1 MRFDYGII
9 GGGLSGCLLAYYL
22 IVQGKR
28 VLLVERNTIGSG
40 ASGTP
45 LAMINPATG
54 RFAKK
59 GFKSLE
65 SIAQIDALQ
74 LLSPFSNA
82 HDFIQN
88 RGIIRPCFDAEI
100 AEKTHQ
106 NYLSDQWGKGVAEWV
121 TPEEVAERFPLIN
134 PSFGALIVHNGYVVN
149 PKMYLQN
156 LIDWLSDHPNFSLL
170 EEYEGVTFQSHKK
183 SNTEQ
188 LADPNYWVFRDEDIE
203 MQADI
208 IIHCTGAEELIKA
221 MIPGV
226 IVKGQ
231 TLQFKLIDSTYEDN
245 SPLQVDTNQGN
256 QTNNWSSFLKE
267 YAISAQG
274 YLCSL
279 DGSNL
284 VMGSTYEHRF
294 SSPLP
299 DSKGK
304 LYLKNK
310 LDRIHE
316 RLSSRIIQ
324 ESMWAGFRFSTPDRM
339 PIIDE
344 LPAYKGHYVFRGLGS
359 KGLLYSHYYA
369 QLFAAS
375 LSSNLP
381 LPPEVK
387 LDRFKE
393 FRNN

>member
-1 MRFDYGII
+1 MRFDYGVI

-22 IVQGKR
+22 VQNDKK
-28 VLLVERNTIGSG
+28 VFLVERNLIGSG

-74 LLSPFSNA
+74 QISPFSSA
-82 HDFIQN
+82 HDFIQK

-100 AEKTHQ
+100 AQKTHQ
-106 NYLSDQWGKGVAEWV
+106 NYLADQWEKEVAEWM
-121 TPEEVAERFPLIN
+121 TPEELAERFPFIN
-134 PSFGALIVHNGYVVN
+134 SNFGGLIVHNGYVVN

-156 LIDWLSDHPNFSLL
+156 LINWLKEHPNFSLL
-170 EEYEGVTFQSHKK
+170 EKYEGFNSQSYKPD
-183 SNTEQ
+183 NTKQ
-188 LADPNYWVFRDEDIE
+188 ITDPNYWVFRGDDIE
-203 MQADI
+203 MQANI
-208 IIHCTGAEELIKA
+208 LIHCTGAEEIINA

-231 TLQFKLIDSTYEDN
+231 TMQFRLADSAYDETPVQAVND
-245 SPLQVDTNQGN
+245 QIK
-256 QTNNWSSFLKE
+256 QTNNWSSFLRE

-279 DGSNL
+279 DGRNL
-284 VMGSTYEHRF
+284 IVGSTYEHRF
-294 SSPLP
+294 SSSKP
-299 DSKGK
+299 DLKGAQ
-304 LYLKNK
+304 YLKTK

-316 RLSSRIIQ
+316 SFSSKIVQ
-324 ESMWAGFRFSTPDRM
+324 KSMWAGFRFSTPDRM

-344 LPAYKGHYVFRGLGS
+344 IPTYRGHYVFRGLGS
-359 KGLLYSHYYA
+359 KGLLHSHYYSKIFSNY
-369 QLFAAS
+369 LCGKGFLPKEVR
-375 LSSNLP
+375 LS
-381 LPPEVK
+381 
-387 LDRFKE
+387 RF
-393 FRNN
+393 R

>member
-22 IVQGKR
+22 ILQGKR
-28 VLLVERNTIGSG
+28 VFLVERNTIGSG

-65 SIAQIDALQ
+65 AIAQIDALQ
-74 LLSPFSNA
+74 QISPFSSA
-82 HDFIQN
+82 YDFIQN

-100 AEKTHQ
+100 AQKTNQ
-106 NYLSDQWGKGVAEWV
+106 NYLADQWEKGVAEWM

-134 PSFGALIVHNGYVVN
+134 RNFGGLIVHNGYVVN
-149 PKMYLQN
+149 PKMYLQH
-156 LIDWLSDHPNFSLL
+156 LINWLKYQPNFSLL
-170 EEYEGVTFQSHKK
+170 EEYEGFNSQSHKPD
-183 SNTEQ
+183 NTKQ
-188 LADPNYWVFRDEDIE
+188 LKNPNYWIFRGEDIE
-203 MQADI
+203 MQANI
-208 IIHCTGAEELIKA
+208 LIHCTGAEEIINA

-231 TLQFKLIDSTYEDN
+231 TLQFRLVDSAYDQT
-245 SPLQVDTNQGN
+245 PVQVVTDQINHTK
-256 QTNNWSSFLKE
+256 NWSSFLRE

-279 DGSNL
+279 DGRNL

-294 SSPLP
+294 SNPKTDLN
-299 DSKGK
+299 GAQ
-304 LYLKNK
+304 YLKNK

-316 RLSSRIIQ
+316 NLSSKIVQ

-344 LPAYKGHYVFRGLGS
+344 IPAYRGHYVFRGLGS
-359 KGLLYSHYYA
+359 KGLLHSHYYTKIFSNY
-369 QLFAAS
+369 LCGKGF
-375 LSSNLP
+375 LSK
-381 LPPEVK
+381 EVK
-387 LDRFKE
+387 LNRFK
-393 FRNN
+393 

>member
-22 IVQGKR
+22 ILQGKR
-28 VLLVERNTIGSG
+28 VFLVERNTIGSG

-65 SIAQIDALQ
+65 AIAQIDALQ
-74 LLSPFSNA
+74 QISPFSSA
-82 HDFIQN
+82 YDFIQN

-100 AEKTHQ
+100 AQKTNQ
-106 NYLSDQWGKGVAEWV
+106 NYLADQWEKGVAEWM

-134 PSFGALIVHNGYVVN
+134 RNFGGLIVHNGYVVN
-149 PKMYLQN
+149 PKMYLQH
-156 LIDWLSDHPNFSLL
+156 LINWLKYQPNFSLL
-170 EEYEGVTFQSHKK
+170 EEYEGFNSQSHKPD
-183 SNTEQ
+183 NTKQ
-188 LADPNYWVFRDEDIE
+188 RKNPNYWIFRGEDIE
-203 MQADI
+203 MQANI
-208 IIHCTGAEELIKA
+208 LIHCTGAEEIINA

-231 TLQFKLIDSTYEDN
+231 TLQFRLVDSAYDQT
-245 SPLQVDTNQGN
+245 PVQVVTDQINHTK
-256 QTNNWSSFLKE
+256 NWSSFLRE

-279 DGSNL
+279 DGRNL

-294 SSPLP
+294 SNPKTDLN
-299 DSKGK
+299 GAQ
-304 LYLKNK
+304 YLKNK

-316 RLSSRIIQ
+316 NLSSKIVQ

-344 LPAYKGHYVFRGLGS
+344 IPAYRGHYVFRGLGS
-359 KGLLYSHYYA
+359 KGLLHSHYYTKIFSNY
-369 QLFAAS
+369 LCGKGF
-375 LSSNLP
+375 LSK
-381 LPPEVK
+381 EVK
-387 LDRFKE
+387 LNRFK
-393 FRNN
+393 

>member
-82 HDFIQN
+82 HDFIQK

-170 EEYEGVTFQSHKK
+170 EEYEGFTIQSHKK
-183 SNTEQ
+183 SNAEQ
-188 LADPNYWVFRDEDIE
+188 LTDPNYWVFRNEDIE

-208 IIHCTGAEELIKA
+208 LIHCTGAEELIKA

-284 VMGSTYEHRF
+284 VMGSTYEHRT

-344 LPAYKGHYVFRGLGS
+344 LPTYKGHYVFRGLGS

-369 QLFAAS
+369 KVFSIYLCGKGF
-375 LSSNLP
+375 LSK
-381 LPPEVK
+381 EVR
-387 LDRFKE
+387 LSRFK
-393 FRNN
+393 

>member
-22 IVQGKR
+22 IMQGKR

-82 HDFIQN
+82 HDLIQN
-88 RGIIRPCFDAEI
+88 RGIIRPCFNAEI
-100 AEKTHQ
+100 AQKTHK
-106 NYLSDQWGKGVAEWV
+106 NYLSDQWAKGVAEWV
-121 TPEEVAERFPLIN
+121 TAEDVAERFPLIN

-156 LIDWLSDHPNFSLL
+156 LINWLSDHPNFSLL
-170 EEYEGVTFQSHKK
+170 EEYESFTSQSHKMG
-183 SNTEQ
+183 NAEQ
-188 LADPNYWVFRDEDIE
+188 LADPNYWVFRDEDTE

-208 IIHCTGAEELIKA
+208 LIHCTGAEEMIKA
-221 MIPGV
+221 MIPGI

-231 TLQFKLIDSTYEDN
+231 TLQFKLVDSTYEDN
-245 SPLQVDTNQGN
+245 LPIQVVTNQGN

-279 DGSNL
+279 DGRNL

-294 SSPLP
+294 SSSKP
-299 DSKGK
+299 DLKGT

-310 LDRIHE
+310 LDRIHKN
-316 RLSSRIIQ
+316 LSSRIVQ

-344 LPAYKGHYVFRGLGS
+344 LPTYKGHYVFRGLGS
-359 KGLLYSHYYA
+359 KGLLNSHYYA
-369 QLFAAS
+369 KVFSNYLCGKGF
-375 LSSNLP
+375 LSK
-381 LPPEVK
+381 EVR
-387 LDRFKE
+387 LSRFK
-393 FRNN
+393 

>member
-22 IVQGKR
+22 IMQGRR

-74 LLSPFSNA
+74 QINPFTKA
-82 HDFIQN
+82 QDFIQN
-88 RGIIRPCFDAEI
+88 RGIIRPCFDPEI
-100 AEKTHQ
+100 AQKTQQ
-106 NYLSDQWGKGVAEWV
+106 NYLADQWGKGVAEWV
-121 TPEEVAERFPLIN
+121 TPDEVAERFPLIN
-134 PSFGALIVHNGYVVN
+134 PSFGALVVHNGYVVN
-149 PKMYLQN
+149 PKMYLHN
-156 LIDWLSDHPNFSLL
+156 LINWLKDQPNLTLL
-170 EEYEGVTFQSHKK
+170 EEYKGFTSQSVGTSHT
-183 SNTEQ
+183 NQ
-188 LADPNYWVFRDEDIE
+188 LADPLSWVFTGKEDE
-203 MQADI
+203 MQANVL
-208 IIHCTGAEELIKA
+208 IHCTGAEEIINA

-231 TLQFKLIDSTYEDN
+231 TLQFQLVDSTYEAI
-245 SPLQVDTNQGN
+245 SPTHVVKKQDN

-294 SSPLP
+294 PGPLP
-299 DSKGK
+299 DSKGN

-316 RLSSRIIQ
+316 RLSSRIVQ

-344 LPAYKGHYVFRGLGS
+344 LPTYKGHYVFRGLGS

-375 LSSNLP
+375 LSFNHP
-381 LPPEVK
+381 LPPEVT

>member
-22 IVQGKR
+22 IMQGKR

-134 PSFGALIVHNGYVVN
+134 PSFGALIVYNGYVVN

-156 LIDWLSDHPNFSLL
+156 LIDWLRDHPTFSLL
-170 EEYEGVTFQSHKK
+170 EEYEGFTFQSHEK
-183 SNTEQ
+183 SNAEQ

-208 IIHCTGAEELIKA
+208 LIHCTGAEELIKA

-369 QLFAAS
+369 NVFSKYLCGKGF
-375 LSSNLP
+375 LSK
-381 LPPEVK
+381 EVR
-387 LDRFKE
+387 LSRF
-393 FRNN
+393 N

>member
-22 IVQGKR
+22 IMQGKR

-59 GFKSLE
+59 GFNNLE

-88 RGIIRPCFDAEI
+88 RGIIRPCFDEEI
-100 AEKTHQ
+100 AQKTHQ

-121 TPEEVAERFPLIN
+121 PPEEVAERFPLIN

-156 LIDWLSDHPNFSLL
+156 LTNWLSGHPNFSLL
-170 EEYEGVTFQSHKK
+170 EEYESFTLQSHKTR
-183 SNTEQ
+183 NAEQ
-188 LADPNYWVFRDEDIE
+188 LADPNYWIFRDEDIE

-231 TLQFKLIDSTYEDN
+231 TMQFKLVDSTYEDN
-245 SPLQVDTNQGN
+245 SPLQLVTNQGN
-256 QTNNWSSFLKE
+256 QPNNWSSFLKK

-279 DGSNL
+279 DGSKL

-299 DSKGK
+299 DSNGN

-316 RLSSRIIQ
+316 RLSSRIAQ

-344 LPAYKGHYVFRGLGS
+344 LPTYKGHYVFRGLGS

-369 QLFAAS
+369 KVFSKYLCGKGF
-375 LSSNLP
+375 LSK
-381 LPPEVK
+381 EVR
-387 LDRFKE
+387 LSRFK
-393 FRNN
+393 

>member
-82 HDFIQN
+82 HDFIQK

-170 EEYEGVTFQSHKK
+170 EEYEGFTIQSHKK
-183 SNTEQ
+183 SNAEQ
-188 LADPNYWVFRDEDIE
+188 LTDPNYWVFRNEDIE

-208 IIHCTGAEELIKA
+208 LIHCTGAEELIKA

-284 VMGSTYEHRF
+284 VMGSTYEHRT

-316 RLSSRIIQ
+316 RLSSRIVQ

-369 QLFAAS
+369 KVFSIYLCGKGF
-375 LSSNLP
+375 LSK
-381 LPPEVK
+381 EVR
-387 LDRFKE
+387 LSRFK
-393 FRNN
+393 

>member
-22 IVQGKR
+22 IMQGKR

-82 HDFIQN
+82 HDYIQN
-88 RGIIRPCFDAEI
+88 RGIIRPCFNAEI
-100 AEKTHQ
+100 AQKTHK

-121 TPEEVAERFPLIN
+121 SPEEVAERFPLIN
-134 PSFGALIVHNGYVVN
+134 PSFGALVVHNGYVVN
-149 PKMYLQN
+149 PKIYLQN
-156 LIDWLSDHPNFSLL
+156 LINWLSDHPNFSLL
-170 EEYEGVTFQSHKK
+170 EEYENFTSQSHKMG
-183 SNTEQ
+183 NAEQ
-188 LADPNYWVFRDEDIE
+188 LADPNHWVFRDEDTE

-208 IIHCTGAEELIKA
+208 LIHCTGAEEMIKA
-221 MIPGV
+221 MIPGI

-231 TLQFKLIDSTYEDN
+231 TLQFKLVDSTYEDN
-245 SPLQVDTNQGN
+245 SPMQVVTNQSN

-299 DSKGK
+299 DSRGN

-310 LDRIHE
+310 LNRIHE
-316 RLSSRIIQ
+316 KLSRRIVQ

-344 LPAYKGHYVFRGLGS
+344 LPTYKGHYVFRGLGS
-359 KGLLYSHYYA
+359 KGLSYSHYYA
-369 QLFAAS
+369 KVFSNYLCGKGF
-375 LSSNLP
+375 LSK
-381 LPPEVK
+381 EVR
-387 LDRFKE
+387 LSRFK
-393 FRNN
+393 